1 MKEHLRNRYK
11 LYPAPKAVITAEA
24 FKKAVVSRR
33 RAEALLHVQAQAAAL
48 ERLQV
53 GAQPSADLGNTDA
66 GPALANGDAH
76 PGSSDAVPMAMD
88 EEPPSMPTEVRPA
101 PDLQRAA
108 CPMTPCIRDV
118 LVAVLPGSSPREWR
132 GRH

>member
-24 FKKAVVSRR
+24 FKKAVLSRR
-33 RAEALLHVQAQAAAL
+33 RAEALLHVQVQAAAL

-66 GPALANGDAH
+66 GPALANGDSH
-76 PGSSDAVPMAMD
+76 PDSDGSVPMATD
-88 EEPPSMPTEVRPA
+88 VEPASMPAEVRP
-101 PDLQRAA
+101 
-108 CPMTPCIRDV
+108 
-118 LVAVLPGSSPREWR
+118 W
-132 GRH
+132 